1 MECVTVNHIERRRV
15 SLSYMMTN
23 DFKMKNSLGI
33 MVYMHCILYLT
44 SFEKMIKITWETL
57 RVNEDYTEL

>member
-1 MECVTVNHIERRRV
+1 
-15 SLSYMMTN
+15 MMTN